1 VLNPNI
7 GRWQKAALLLA
18 ATALGFAGSASIA
31 PVKPFI
37 AYHNGG
43 DIVFAPEHTGSRRM
57 ASFGPWNLGERLLDD
72 GKPVDK
78 RLNLYIVAPGG
89 QYRSPSRPEYD
100 HNRVVNKYTADGKAH
115 EWDIFWCFVLDPTLP
130 PDLRSERE
138 LLLAKQQT
146 FHPADLFDF
155 NDVPAH
161 AAMADKLGMATF
173 ADLKR
178 FRRKDG
184 SMPRLVI
191 VPARLAVRAT
201 AEQQDVTVA
210 RPAAHQ

>member
-1 VLNPNI
+1 MFNRDI
-7 GRWQKAALLLA
+7 RGWWKAALLVT
-18 ATALGFAGSASIA
+18 ATALSFAGTASGP

-43 DIVFAPEHTGSRRM
+43 DIVFAPEHTGTRRV
-57 ASFGPWNLGERLLDD
+57 ASFGPWNLGERLSDD

-89 QYRSPSRPEYD
+89 QYRSPNRPEYD
-100 HNRVVNKYTADGKAH
+100 HNRVINKYTVDAKVH
-115 EWDIFWCFVLDPTLP
+115 EWDIFWCFVLDPALTS
-130 PDLRSERE
+130 DLRSERE

-146 FHPADLFDF
+146 FRPADLFDIS
-155 NDVPAH
+155 DVPAH
-161 AAMADKLGMATF
+161 AAMADKLGIATF
-173 ADLKR
+173 ADLRR

-184 SMPRLVI
+184 SLPRLII

-201 AEQQDVTVA
+201 AEQPDATVA
-210 RPAAHQ
+210 RPSSQ